1 MQRDGNHEL
10 FFSFRCRHLSTKLTL
25 LCTQSTN
32 SHRMTPYLLKYFH
45 NTQHVLPQVMSGQ
58 ACNVSLYLS
67 LTNIRAHQSFL
78 LSIVCSGS
86 PSTDLYT
93 RGCRLGLDQPE
104 EGSLPAVLL
113 MHSKLTQGTAW
124 LTCSCALHVPVSYTS
139 LCLTHS
145 CLTCPCVV
153 HVPVPYMFSYLTCS
167 CVLHVP
173 LSYMSLCLT
182 CPCGFSFNYNFNTG
196 LNTVVHFTKWWWKPS
211 QIL

>member
-1 MQRDGNHEL
+1 
-10 FFSFRCRHLSTKLTL
+10 
-25 LCTQSTN
+25 
-32 SHRMTPYLLKYFH
+32 MTPYLLKYFH

-167 CVLHVP
+167 SVLHVP
-173 LSYMSLCLT
+173 VPYMSLCLICLCVLHIPVASVST
-182 CPCGFSFNYNFNTG
+182 IISTQDSTQSYILPSDGENPAKYYKTEGGGRKS
-196 LNTVVHFTKWWWKPS
+196 LNT
-211 QIL
+211 